1 MNEYI
6 IEDDR
11 KKLICYTGLN
21 LLLTLFLF
29 ILSAS
34 FFSTGLFIVSFLG
47 ITGMWFSIKA
57 MCKYGNRLINKIPVC
72 EFKKSEVIVHSLP
85 EEESSMKYNDIK
97 EVKILKDSKSLKL
110 FFAGNMVT
118 HPSGW
123 NYVGIIYPFQRSLL
137 ADTENNIK
145 NLFNNHKVEYSIIEK
160 N

>member
-11 KKLICYTGLN
+11 KKLICYTVLN
-21 LLLTLFLF
+21 LILTLILF
-29 ILSAS
+29 IVSAS

-47 ITGMWFSIKA
+47 ITGMWSSIKA

-72 EFKKSEVIVHSLP
+72 EFKKSEVIIHSLP
-85 EEESSMKYNDIK
+85 KEENTMKYNEIK
-97 EVKILKDSKSLKL
+97 EVKILRDSKSLKL
-110 FFAGNMVT
+110 FFAGNKVK

-123 NYVGIIYPFQRSLL
+123 SYVGIIYPFQRCLL
-137 ADTENNIK
+137 ADIENNVK
-145 NLFNNHKVEYSIIEK
+145 DFFNNHKVRYSVVEK

>member
-11 KKLICYTGLN
+11 KKLICYTSLN

-29 ILSAS
+29 IVSAS

-47 ITGMWFSIKA
+47 ITGMWFSVKA
-57 MCKYGNRLINKIPVC
+57 MCKYGNRFINKIPVC
-72 EFKKSEVIVHSLP
+72 EFKKSEIIVHSLP
-85 EEESSMKYNDIK
+85 EEENIMKYNEVK

-110 FFAGNMVT
+110 FFAGNKVT

-123 NYVGIIYPFQRSLL
+123 NYVGIIYPFQRYLL
-137 ADTENNIK
+137 TDIENNIRCI
-145 NLFNNHKVEYSIIEK
+145 LDEHKVKYSMIAK